1 MDKEFNLV
9 HIFTIFYNIADE
21 RMERGK
27 KGKKVNLFNNW
38 NNSLGTMN

>member
-27 KGKKVNLFNNW
+27 KGEKKSICLITGITVW
-38 NNSLGTMN
+38 EP